1 MRHKILMTAAAAFV
15 LSSVGLAASVAVA
28 QVTPA
33 QLKADG
39 EKKDPA
45 VADAAIAKD
54 EAKEATK
61 KAHVAKKKA
70 HVAHKKAKAA
80 AKKADVAAKD
90 AAAPH

>member
-1 MRHKILMTAAAAFV
+1 MRHKILMTAAAAFLV
-15 LSSVGLAASVAVA
+15 SSVALAGGVAFA

-54 EAKEATK
+54 EAKVATK
-61 KAHVAKKKA
+61 KAHTAKKKA
-70 HVAHKKAKAA
+70 HVASKKAKAA
-80 AKKADVAAKD
+80 AKKADDAAKD